1 MLVFMA
7 VRAVVFD
14 IGGVLE
20 LVPEMDFDRSWE
32 ARLGLPAGEIR
43 RRLGDLWAGGAIG
56 TCTEQ
61 MIHEATCDRLGVS
74 EEQAGAM
81 IEDMWVQY
89 LGVAN
94 EELIDYLRQLRPRF
108 RTGLLSNSA
117 VGAREREQEKYGFA
131 ELVDEIIY
139 SHEVGMSKP
148 DPRIYELTC
157 ARLGVRPDEM
167 VFLDDVEP
175 IVASARDAGIRA
187 VHYRDN
193 VTAIAEIE
201 ALLRAD
207 QATDQLSGGM

>member
-56 TCTEQ
+56 TYTEQ

-117 VGAREREQEKYGFA
+117 VGAREREQERYGFA